1 MVSVQ
6 SVEPS
11 TLIKK
16 VAEELKKIDLI
27 QPPEW
32 AKFVKTGVFKQ
43 RPPIEED
50 WWFSRAA
57 SILRAVYL
65 LGPVGTIKLR
75 TKYGGKQNR
84 GVRPGRFRI
93 GSGNIIRTIL
103 QQLEKE
109 GLIVQNKKPKKQG
122 RVATPKGQSLLERCA
137 ISIDKELNKPAP
149 KEKAPHKEEK
159 KEEVSKEETKTT
171 PEVKEEPKAT
181 PTKEVK
187 EEK

>member
-50 WWFSRAA
+50 WWYVRAA
-57 SILRAVYL
+57 SILRGVYL
-65 LGPVGTIKLR
+65 LGPIGTIKLR

-84 GVRPGRFRI
+84 GVKPGKFKV

-109 GLIVQNKKPKKQG
+109 GLVVQNKKPKKMG
-122 RVATPKGQSLLERCA
+122 RVATGKGQSLLEKCA
-137 ISIDKELNKPAP
+137 ISIYKETNKTVS
-149 KEKAPHKEEK
+149 KEKAPKTPK
-159 KEEVSKEETKTT
+159 KEEPKEVEKSAESQET
-171 PEVKEEPKAT
+171 PKAT
-181 PTKEVK
+181 PTEEVK

>member
-11 TLIKK
+11 ALIKK
-16 VAEELKKIDLI
+16 VAVELKKIDLI

-43 RPPIEED
+43 RPPIDED
-50 WWFSRAA
+50 WWYVRAA
-57 SILRAVYL
+57 SILRAVFL

-84 GVRPGRFRI
+84 GVRPEKFRV

-103 QQLEKE
+103 QQLEQE
-109 GLIVQNKKPKKQG
+109 GLVMQNKNPKKKG
-122 RVATPKGQSLLERCA
+122 RVITGKGQSLLEKAA
-137 ISIDKELNKPAP
+137 ITLYKETEASKIVPV
-149 KEKAPHKEEK
+149 EKATK
-159 KEEVSKEETKTT
+159 KEEV
-171 PEVKEEPKAT
+171 VEEPKEESEET
-181 PTKEVK
+181 PTEKVE